1 MKIDPSV
8 LSEAIVVWIGKAG
21 LSPIPRPDDSRV
33 ISRFG
38 EEASLDILP
47 LVRRM
52 FDDFYATDAI
62 HRVADN
68 DEMLEVAAADF
79 RALHPDISAD
89 AVDALKWS
97 MSWDYR

>member
-1 MKIDPSV
+1 LDRQGGPD
-8 LSEAIVVWIGKAG
+8 VV
-21 LSPIPRPDDSRV
+21 PRPDDLRV

-38 EEASLDILP
+38 EEAVLDILP
-47 LVRRM
+47 LARRM

-62 HRVADN
+62 HRVTDN
-68 DEMLEVAAADF
+68 DEMLEVVAADF
-79 RALHPDISAD
+79 GGLHPDISAD